1 MASST
6 PDSSG
11 NHKPIL
17 TGNTVLDKLLN
28 QLEKGDREF
37 ILRLM
42 AELGIPTNDPMHPF
56 LVALQYY
63 VQILREIPAAM
74 KSAADESFRKAATV
88 YGSIQSNLNHSVVQ
102 IEGIRVQWEED
113 TKALLPEFRSAFN
126 AAFDQAIQSAD
137 VVLQKKVEG
146 YRQEINKINATAL
159 REWSQELVR
168 TRNLYLSDVF
178 WQGLVWASTATAIAL
193 VVVAG
198 SAYWLGTR
206 QGQVN
211 AAKEFGDQDWYTI
224 SQQLINRA
232 DNKQRL
238 LRCNQDRNVKCTLW
252 MEDPPQQ

>member
-6 PDSSG
+6 PGSNG

-28 QLEKGDREF
+28 QLEKDDREF

-88 YGSIQSNLNHSVVQ
+88 YGSIQSNLNHSVAQ
-102 IEGIRVQWEED
+102 IEGIRLQWGED
-113 TKALLPEFRSAFN
+113 TKALLPEFSSTFN
-126 AAFDQAIQSAD
+126 TAFDQAIQSAD
-137 VVLQKKVEG
+137 VVLKKKVEA
-146 YRQEINKINATAL
+146 YRQEINQINATAS
-159 REWSQELVR
+159 RDWSQELVR

-178 WQGLVWASTATAIAL
+178 WQGLVWASSATAIAL
-193 VVVAG
+193 LIVAG
-198 SAYWLGTR
+198 AAYWLGTQ
-206 QGQVN
+206 QGRAI
-211 AAKEFGDQDWYTI
+211 AAQEFGDQDWYTI

>member
-6 PDSSG
+6 PDSNG

-28 QLEKGDREF
+28 QLEKDDREF

-42 AELGIPTNDPMHPF
+42 AELGIQTNDPMHPF

-88 YGSIQSNLNHSVVQ
+88 YGSIQSNLNYSVAQ
-102 IEGIRVQWEED
+102 IEGIRLQWGED
-113 TKALLPEFRSAFN
+113 TKALLPEFSSTFD
-126 AAFDQAIQSAD
+126 AAFDQAVQSAD
-137 VVLQKKVEG
+137 AVLKKKVEA
-146 YRQEINKINATAL
+146 YRQEINQINATAS
-159 REWSQELVR
+159 RDWSQELVR

-178 WQGLVWASTATAIAL
+178 WQGLVWASSATAIAL

-198 SAYWLGTR
+198 SAYWLGTQ
-206 QGQVN
+206 QGRAL
-211 AAKEFGDQDWYTI
+211 AAQEFGDQDWYTI

-238 LRCNQDRNVKCTLW
+238 IHCHTDRNAKCTLW
-252 MEDPPQQ
+252 IETPPQQ